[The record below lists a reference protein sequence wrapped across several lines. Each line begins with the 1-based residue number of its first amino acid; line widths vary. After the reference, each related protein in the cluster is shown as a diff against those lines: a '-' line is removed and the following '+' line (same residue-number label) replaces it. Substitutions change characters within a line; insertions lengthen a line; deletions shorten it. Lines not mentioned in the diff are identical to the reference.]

1 MVCCGQSK
9 LMACLYQVYRGWCL
23 CKLDALMLCVN
34 PMSLNSKDKWAL
46 GSPVSVMMVGVG
58 VGSE

>member
-1 MVCCGQSK
+1 
-9 LMACLYQVYRGWCL
+9 
-23 CKLDALMLCVN
+23 MLCVN

-58 VGSE
+58 VGMRSCAV